1 MAPGTLVTGQRG
13 TTTIN
18 SDQRRVD
25 MASEILL
32 LEPDAAPLTVF
43 TKNISKK
50 KTVNPQFKWLED
62 ELDPRFS
69 ATTQTRTTSD
79 TTVTVTTGQGAYFKA
94 QHIVYVPRTG
104 ELFRVASVSTDT
116 LTIVRG
122 LGNGGTGVAM
132 NNGEELLIVST
143 AQPEGDASKPATTR
157 NAVTVYNYTQIFRDE
172 WDATGTELATEHEGT
187 DDWDEQ
193 ALKKGIEHKKSL
205 EYQFLVGKPSED
217 TSSGQARRTTGGFNH
232 FVTTNVTDVGGT
244 MTEAEL
250 YAGIRPCFRYGPK
263 EKLVLSAALPIDVV
277 NAFARGKVQIMQSEK
292 TFGIRL
298 AQLVS
303 PHGTLNIVTHWLLEG
318 STLGGQMWVVDPNAC
333 KYRYLEN
340 KRGSRDTA
348 IHKEIQANDVDGRKD
363 EYRTECGLEFGLE
376 KRHGK
381 IIGITG

>member
-1 MAPGTLVTGQRG
+1 
-13 TTTIN
+13 
-18 SDQRRVD
+18 
-25 MASEILL
+25 
-32 LEPDAAPLTVF
+32 
-43 TKNISKK
+43 
-50 KTVNPQFKWLED
+50 
-62 ELDPRFS
+62 
-69 ATTQTRTTSD
+69 
-79 TTVTVTTGQGAYFKA
+79 
-94 QHIVYVPRTG
+94 
-104 ELFRVASVSTDT
+104 
-116 LTIVRG
+116 
-122 LGNGGTGVAM
+122 
-132 NNGEELLIVST
+132 
-143 AQPEGDASKPATTR
+143 
-157 NAVTVYNYTQIFRDE
+157 
-172 WDATGTELATEHEGT
+172 
-187 DDWDEQ
+187 
-193 ALKKGIEHKKSL
+193 
-205 EYQFLVGKPSED
+205 
-217 TSSGQARRTTGGFNH
+217 
-232 FVTTNVTDVGGT
+232 

-348 IHKEIQANDVDGRKD
+348 IFKEIQANDVDGRKD